1 MQKETF
7 QMLPGELFSKI
18 SSLSYLFRESEGVTV
33 AQCLDLDLVATGS
46 DRDTAERRLDTLVR
60 AQIKMIVTKL
70 NFADLN
76 FAAPKE
82 YWDQFFEAEE
92 FKKARLELEVPPI
105 FVNVEQKFLVPV
117 FMRAAVAA

>member
-1 MQKETF
+1 MQKESF
-7 QMLPGELFSKI
+7 HMLSGELLSKI
-18 SSLSYLFRESEGVTV
+18 SSLSYLFREDAGVTI
-33 AQCLDLDLVATGS
+33 AHCLDLDLVATGEN
-46 DRDTAERRLDTLVR
+46 REIAERRLDTLVR

-82 YWDQFFEAEE
+82 YWDQFYDAEE

-105 FVNVEQKFLVPV
+105 FVNVEQKFL
-117 FMRAAVAA
+117 